1 VKLIGI
7 EEHFLTAEIR
17 DAWSAIGL
25 DAVDPSVAFHSGA
38 IGGHHCVGGLDHVQ
52 SAFLLPALCHYSTRT
67 SYTADERR
75 STPAKLL
82 SLVST

>member
-17 DAWSAIGL
+17 QAWEAIGL

-38 IGGHHCVGGLDHVQ
+38 IESSFVLAVEESLARRWAASDRGR
-52 SAFLLPALCHYSTRT
+52 ATPRPKRKPAAC
-67 SYTADERR
+67 
-75 STPAKLL
+75 
-82 SLVST
+82 